1 MSSMDRNTLQTLA
14 AQRLAK
20 EYRLICQWCTGA
32 GKSNVVLKFLKAYP
46 STTCLILVPEQNNI
60 ENWKAEFS
68 KFGVSADLVNIVCY
82 ASLHKYRNTGW
93 DLVVF
98 DEAPHVDT
106 VLRRGICRTI
116 RGKYVLA
123 LGAVMNQ
130 DEIAVL
136 EDIYGRFARSYVSL
150 GQAIEWGILVS
161 PIICICHMTLDDR
174 QRNIQYSGR
183 LLTMKE
189 AYRNAEYK
197 VSNAVTA
204 YNAVSSRFNR
214 SRMLRAGSERKRLL
228 GKFKDTSM
236 RRICDVLTS
245 QGKRFLCF
253 CSSIKQAEELGGEN
267 AFTSHTPASMKLL
280 DRFNNH
286 EIDSLYVV
294 GKLIEG
300 QNLTDIDCGVIGQLG
315 GTSRITVQSIGRIM
329 RSDNPVIYLPV
340 FDGTKDDGFLYT
352 VTSNVPQDYIKHYK
366 L

>member
-1 MSSMDRNTLQTLA
+1 MDRDTLQTLA
-14 AQRLAK
+14 AQRLA
-20 EYRLICQWCTGA
+20 EEHRLVCQWCTGA
-32 GKSNVVLKFLKAYP
+32 GKSNVVLKFLKAQP
-46 STTCLILVPEQNNI
+46 GMTCLILVPEQNNI
-60 ENWKAEFS
+60 ENWKTEFV
-68 KFGVSADLVNIVCY
+68 KFGVSMDLVSIVCY
-82 ASLHKYRNTGW
+82 ASLHKYRNTRWG
-93 DLVVF
+93 LLVF

-106 VLRRGICRTI
+106 VLRRDICRTI
-116 RGKYVLA
+116 KGEYILA
-123 LGAVMNQ
+123 LGAVIDP
-130 DEIAVL
+130 DETAVL
-136 EDIYGRFARSYVSL
+136 EDLYGRFARSYVSL
-150 GQAIEWGILVS
+150 RLAIEWGILVS

-204 YNAVSSRFNR
+204 YNSVSSKFNR
-214 SRMLRAGSERKRLL
+214 NRMLRAGSERKRLL
-228 GKFKDTSM
+228 GKFKDKSM
-236 RRICDVLTS
+236 KRICDVLIS

-267 AFTSHTPASMKLL
+267 AFTSRTPASMRLL

-286 EIDSLYVV
+286 EIDSLYVI

-300 QNLTDIDCGVIGQLG
+300 QNLVDIDCGVIGQLG
-315 GTSRITVQSIGRIM
+315 GTSRITVQCIGRIM
-329 RSDNPVIYLPV
+329 RSKNPVIYLPV